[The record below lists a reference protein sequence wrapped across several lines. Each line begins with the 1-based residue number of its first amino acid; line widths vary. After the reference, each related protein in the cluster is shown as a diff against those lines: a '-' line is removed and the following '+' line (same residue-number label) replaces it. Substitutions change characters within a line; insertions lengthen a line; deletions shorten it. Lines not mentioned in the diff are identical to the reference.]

1 MDEKELLYNTRTFLF
16 QMKASIS
23 KFICRIAGYFLFKIF
38 RRMIQRILILP
49 QQMERLKK
57 AEKSNIPLV
66 YLPLHRSHL
75 DYLILTWTVWHWQIK
90 LPYIASGDNLNL
102 SGLGFV

>member
-1 MDEKELLYNTRTFLF
+1 MNEPELLYNTRMFLH
-16 QMKASIS
+16 QMKASVCKS
-23 KFICRIAGYFLFKIF
+23 ICRITGYILFKIF
-38 RRMIQRILILP
+38 RRIINRILVQP
-49 QQMERLKK
+49 QQLKRLKE
-57 AEKSNIPLV
+57 AEKLNIPIV

-90 LPYIASGDNLNL
+90 LPFIASGDNLNL